1 MLVLTASGT
10 PPQDEDGDGVISGAM
25 LEAVVR
31 LDDVDEASTFSEL
44 YEAVYLVGTAVEEV
58 DAGAANVVAVMV
70 ACVPACAPDTESQ
83 TW

>member
-1 MLVLTASGT
+1 
-10 PPQDEDGDGVISGAM
+10 M
-25 LEAVVR
+25 LEAVAV
-31 LDDVDEASTFSEL
+31 LDDVDEASTLSKL
-44 YEAVYLVGTAVEEV
+44 YEAVDVVGTAVEEV